1 MSDLNTDELRA
12 WSDEA
17 VEMIIYVKKL
27 GYMELFTNEDFLK
40 SFFQTLYLKKR
51 GLRVIDP

>member
-40 SFFQTLYLKKR
+40 SFF
-51 GLRVIDP
+51 